1 MSENIDVTGN
11 PSDAESSDTMQAIQ
25 DMIGDLLK
33 NAVDKLHKKDIDEQ
47 LGGSPSEGSGI
58 EETTAQMDIKEVRQ
72 FIGFMQK
79 FIDNVTIMVD
89 HLEYGTSKPGMAE
102 ENFIEGYMATADTI
116 LEIAAFSTKDPLT
129 GFSNRY
135 GFDNRLILE
144 WNRAA
149 RDKTNLGVV
158 LFCIDDFAGNE
169 EKEQHESM
177 LIKVANALKLS
188 TKRSTDFIA
197 RWSENEFA
205 ILLPI
210 TDENGT
216 SIVAERILSEF
227 LEMDIPGW
235 SVNNDK
241 ANVSIGVYVHMPEP
255 GERVSEFM
263 DTVYSAYSK
272 AKEDGGNSIVYA

>member
-1 MSENIDVTGN
+1 MSENIDVTGTTA
-11 PSDAESSDTMQAIQ
+11 DAETGDTMQVIQ

-33 NAVDKLHKKDIDEQ
+33 NAVDKMQKKELGEQ
-47 LGGSPSEGSGI
+47 LGEVSSDEGGI
-58 EETTAQMDIKEVRQ
+58 AETTAQMDIKEIRQ

-79 FIDNVTIMVD
+79 FIDNVTVMVD
-89 HLEYGTSKPGMAE
+89 HLEYGTFKPGMAE
-102 ENFIEGYMATADTI
+102 ENFIEDYMATADTI

-144 WNRAA
+144 WNRAV

-158 LFCIDDFAGNE
+158 LFCVDDFAGSE
-169 EKEQHESM
+169 DKEQHESM
-177 LIKVANALKLS
+177 LKSVANALKFS

-197 RWSENEFA
+197 RWSDDEFA

-210 TDENGT
+210 TDMNGT
-216 SIVAERILSEF
+216 SIVAERIHSEF
-227 LEMDIPGW
+227 IEMDIPGL
-235 SVNNDK
+235 SANDGK
-241 ANVSIGVYVHMPEP
+241 ANVSIGVYVHKPEP

-263 DTVYSAYSK
+263 DTVYGAYSK
-272 AKEDGGNSIVYA
+272 AKEAGGNSIIFA